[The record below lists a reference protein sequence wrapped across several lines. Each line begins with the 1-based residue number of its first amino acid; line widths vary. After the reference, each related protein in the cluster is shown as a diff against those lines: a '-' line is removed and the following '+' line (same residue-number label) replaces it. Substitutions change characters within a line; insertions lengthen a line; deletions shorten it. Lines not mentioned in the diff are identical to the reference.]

1 MQYRND
7 QYIAAELRGR
17 INYATTQ
24 SEVAAELGV
33 STAYLS
39 EVLAG
44 KKNVGEKILKA
55 LGYDPQPY
63 YRRGK
68 A

>member
-1 MQYRND
+1 MQYRTD
-7 QYIAAELRGR
+7 RYIVAELRGR

-24 SEVAAELGV
+24 REIAAELGV
-33 STAYLS
+33 SNGYLS

-44 KKNVGEKILKA
+44 KKSIGEKILKA
-55 LGYDPQPY
+55 LGYDPRPH

-68 A
+68 S